1 MYCCQGKRKEKEGKK
16 KMNIDVNANE
26 IKNIKKKY
34 KKLQKYMRSSLYE
47 IKVMDGN
54 EKTISNLLKEDK
66 NVT

>member
-1 MYCCQGKRKEKEGKK
+1 
-16 KMNIDVNANE
+16 MNIDVNADE
-26 IKNIKKKY
+26 VKNLKKKY
-34 KKLQKYMRSSLYE
+34 KKLKKYMRSSLYE

>member
-1 MYCCQGKRKEKEGKK
+1 
-16 KMNIDVNANE
+16 MNIDVNADE
-26 IKNIKKKY
+26 VKNLKKRY
-34 KKLQKYMRSSLYE
+34 KKLKKYMRSSLYE

>member
-1 MYCCQGKRKEKEGKK
+1 
-16 KMNIDVNANE
+16 
-26 IKNIKKKY
+26 
-34 KKLQKYMRSSLYE
+34 MRSSLYE